1 MDSEALLADAVKRRW
16 WLLSKA
22 LESASFEDALK
33 LARAAEEFLASGGD
47 AAVLGLP
54 ELCPRCAASNL
65 AGEPAGKPAELE
77 KQPERLPEKQPEKPA
92 VNGSAA
98 HDGAANGHELN
109 GNGERP
115 HLDLEQLG
123 VLPTA
128 AQVREAKEEQAAAGN
143 AGLAVLAS
151 VDEVVR
157 YLRQRDIVVV
167 SEGNGKYLVNGR
179 FSEGLDA
186 LVMRANRLRERQQKP
201 LFQLIPSV

>member
-22 LESASFEDALK
+22 LESAPFEDALK
-33 LARAAEEFLASGGD
+33 LARAADEFLGAGGD
-47 AAVLGLP
+47 AAVLGISEP
-54 ELCPRCAASNL
+54 CPRCAAS
-65 AGEPAGKPAELE
+65 EPAEPDKPALNGSSVHNGATNGHDLTAAERPQLELE
-77 KQPERLPEKQPEKPA
+77 
-92 VNGSAA
+92 
-98 HDGAANGHELN
+98 H
-109 GNGERP
+109 
-115 HLDLEQLG
+115 LG

-128 AQVREAKEEQAAAGN
+128 AQVREARDELAAGN

-151 VDEVVR
+151 VEEVVR

-186 LVMRANRLRERQQKP
+186 LVVRANRLRERQQKP

>member
-1 MDSEALLADAVKRRW
+1 MSYRRGVNMDSEALLADAVKRRW

-33 LARAAEEFLASGGD
+33 LARAADEFLASGGD

-77 KQPERLPEKQPEKPA
+77 KQPERLPEKQ
-92 VNGSAA
+92 
-98 HDGAANGHELN
+98 
-109 GNGERP
+109 
-115 HLDLEQLG
+115 
-123 VLPTA
+123 
-128 AQVREAKEEQAAAGN
+128 RE
-143 AGLAVLAS
+143 
-151 VDEVVR
+151 
-157 YLRQRDIVVV
+157 IVVV